1 MIKRIVMLIVLG
13 LIFSSSDFI
22 YYGKI
27 AVQDNIRYLERE
39 KERKESRK
47 KDGPSASG
55 NVKYPEYKKGVKEAI
70 QDVMKRPV
78 NKKVE
83 FEGLTL
89 LIPENTRLNLKYGN
103 VVDEKTGYGI
113 PILFERDDYCTKVFY
128 SKKVRN
134 NLYILIE
141 YNDMDKDLDVIAQ
154 KIIKANGF
162 SKNCK

>member
-1 MIKRIVMLIVLG
+1 MIKRMIILIIMG
-13 LIFSSSDFI
+13 LTLSSCDFI
-22 YYGKI
+22 HYGKI
-27 AVQDNIRYLERE
+27 AIQDNMYRVERAR
-39 KERKESRK
+39 ERKELSK
-47 KDGPSASG
+47 KDGPGAIM
-55 NVKYPEYKKGVKEAI
+55 VDEYKKDVERAT
-70 QDVMKRPV
+70 QDIMKRPV
-78 NKKVE
+78 NKKVQ
-83 FEGLTL
+83 FEGATFI
-89 LIPENTRLNLKYGN
+89 IPENTRLNLKHGN

-141 YNDMDKDLDVIAQ
+141 YNDMDKDLDVIGQ